1 MFKLIH
7 TDIAFPERY
16 EHVERKIAT
25 VNDKGWDKVGDFV
38 LRDGIDL
45 IPQEGLQENLC
56 KCEAN
61 LIFVCGQATSGK
73 CAPLDSKVLT
83 PNGFVLMGDLKVG
96 DIVCGSDGKPQTVL
110 QIFEQPK
117 KQMYRFT
124 MADGATVESSAE
136 HLWAI
141 RESRWKLSA
150 IHTIKTTEE
159 IIKDFEASKG
169 KPKTGTVRNICFP
182 VNGPIQFNSRK
193 ELKIHPYVLGA
204 LIGDGCFRLDGK
216 RVSIATPDTD
226 IINRIKELGYDVYQ
240 TSSQK
245 AIEYNVRGKAF
256 FSALSDYGL
265 VGKLSYDKFIPKEYL
280 YASIEDREE
289 LLHGLFDTDG
299 SCSGSS
305 IEYSTTSE
313 KLAEQ
318 VTFLARSLGY
328 ICKCQSRI
336 TKFTYKGE
344 KKEGHKSFRITI
356 STDNG
361 IPVFS
366 LSRKQNAFRPNP
378 NHHGFVPMHYLKSIE
393 KTRITGCRCIYV
405 SNPDHLY
412 IMDDFVVTHNTFG
425 MMLKGLDGIGKYG
438 YTGRLINVRKL
449 DSAKGTSMYRDASF
463 VWGEFSHCE
472 INTGELPTFAWS
484 TWNNAIQMIHANFN
498 PENPKEWDEFQEYIK
513 KQQAAYIAIDEATA
527 IEQFRMFAYM
537 FSRNRDASGV
547 EPCMVLSF
555 NPKYG
560 HWTTQFLITGGY
572 IDPKTWYIIPEMDG
586 KKRYFY
592 IKGDDP
598 TSVVWGDSKEEVV
611 EAAHI
616 RISDDDRAAG
626 LTEAD
631 MVKSFVLLTGSA
643 AGNRKLVAATRG
655 QSVANLHNV
664 GAAQRAVLA
673 EAYFGPTEDE
683 SVGVADADF
692 RAMETN
698 PRNSDE
704 NMYATMD
711 VSGGKLES
719 DDNLMLIFQG
729 NCWVGVETFRGD
741 PKQLLDWID
750 QKLDHWG
757 VPRQNFAF
765 DATGIGYYLTA
776 FKEGIPITP
785 NKTPMQEYDE
795 QGNPV
800 TIEQYFNLR
809 SQLLA
814 KTEVLFKTGFFCTTL
829 DLNMQIPYGKKGGKR
844 RIIDILYNEK
854 NVFIKGQKNKKILY
868 RSKDE
873 YIARFHESPG
883 LMDPFTYRAVFELD
897 ARPKKPPEKE
907 IDDSAYSGLFQ
918 DYGGGRS
925 VVWI

>member
-25 VNDKGWDKVGDFV
+25 VKDKGWDKVGDFV

-61 LIFVCGQATSGK
+61 LIFICGQATSGK
-73 CAPLDSKVLT
+73 
-83 PNGFVLMGDLKVG
+83 
-96 DIVCGSDGKPQTVL
+96 
-110 QIFEQPK
+110 
-117 KQMYRFT
+117 
-124 MADGATVESSAE
+124 
-136 HLWAI
+136 
-141 RESRWKLSA
+141 
-150 IHTIKTTEE
+150 
-159 IIKDFEASKG
+159 
-169 KPKTGTVRNICFP
+169 
-182 VNGPIQFNSRK
+182 
-193 ELKIHPYVLGA
+193 
-204 LIGDGCFRLDGK
+204 
-216 RVSIATPDTD
+216 
-226 IINRIKELGYDVYQ
+226 
-240 TSSQK
+240 
-245 AIEYNVRGKAF
+245 
-256 FSALSDYGL
+256 
-265 VGKLSYDKFIPKEYL
+265 
-280 YASIEDREE
+280 
-289 LLHGLFDTDG
+289 
-299 SCSGSS
+299 
-305 IEYSTTSE
+305 
-313 KLAEQ
+313 
-318 VTFLARSLGY
+318 
-328 ICKCQSRI
+328 
-336 TKFTYKGE
+336 
-344 KKEGHKSFRITI
+344 
-356 STDNG
+356 
-361 IPVFS
+361 
-366 LSRKQNAFRPNP
+366 
-378 NHHGFVPMHYLKSIE
+378 
-393 KTRITGCRCIYV
+393 
-405 SNPDHLY
+405 
-412 IMDDFVVTHNTFG
+412 TFG
-425 MMLKGLDGIGKYG
+425 MMLKGLNGIGKYG

-472 INTGELPTFAWS
+472 ITTGELPTFAWPI
-484 TWNNAIQMIHANFN
+484 WNNAIQMIHANFN

-513 KQQAAYIAIDEATA
+513 KQQAAYIGIDEATA

-560 HWTTQFLITGGY
+560 HWTTLFLITGGY
-572 IDPKTWYIIPEMDG
+572 INPKTWYIIPEMDG

-598 TSVVWGDSKEEVV
+598 TAVVWGDSKEEVV

-631 MVKSFVLLTGSA
+631 MVKSFVLFTGSA

-673 EAYFGPTEDE
+673 EAYFGPTDDE

-711 VSGGKLES
+711 VSGGKLKS

-729 NCWVGVETFRGD
+729 NCWVGVEAFRGD

-897 ARPKKPPEKE
+897 ARPKKQPEKE